1 MKIGGTILRRIGIYF
16 FCVVAFGC
24 VTSSILY
31 RRSEEAN
38 EIRVEKSA
46 SETMKEDFREKEES
60 SSETFGPVTQN
71 EVIEV
76 SDQRSLDE
84 RFLIRE
90 EDGYLVIYDRVSMK
104 RYDETT
110 IQLYDLPIRLQEL
123 VADGLYFV
131 DEEELYAFLENYSS

>member
-1 MKIGGTILRRIGIYF
+1 MKRIGIYF
-16 FCVVAFGC
+16 FCVVALGC

-38 EIRVEKSA
+38 EIRLEKSA
-46 SETMKEDFREKEES
+46 SEILENELSEKETGFTEMG
-60 SSETFGPVTQN
+60 SSESQD

-76 SDQRSLDE
+76 SDGKTSDE
-84 RFLIRE
+84 RFLVKE
-90 EDGYLVIYDRVSMK
+90 EDGYLVIYDRVAMM

-110 IQLYDLPIRLQEL
+110 IQLYDLPERLQEL
-123 VADGLYFV
+123 VSDGLYFS

>member
-1 MKIGGTILRRIGIYF
+1 MKRIGIYF
-16 FCVVAFGC
+16 FCVVALGC

-38 EIRVEKSA
+38 EIRLEKSA
-46 SETMKEDFREKEES
+46 SEYSEEGLSENEDS
-60 SSETFGPVTQN
+60 SDETGSSDVQN

-76 SDQRSLDE
+76 SDGKSSNE
-84 RFLIRE
+84 RFLVKE
-90 EDGYLVIYDRVSMK
+90 EDGYLVIYDRVAMK

-110 IQLYDLPIRLQEL
+110 IQLYDLPERLQEL
-123 VADGLYFV
+123 VSDGLYFS

>member
-1 MKIGGTILRRIGIYF
+1 MKRIGIYF
-16 FCVVAFGC
+16 FCVVALGC

-38 EIRVEKSA
+38 EIRLEKSA
-46 SETMKEDFREKEES
+46 SEILEDELSEKETGFTEMG
-60 SSETFGPVTQN
+60 SSESQD

-76 SDQRSLDE
+76 SDGKASDE
-84 RFLIRE
+84 RFLVKE
-90 EDGYLVIYDRVSMK
+90 EDGYLVIYDRVAMM

-110 IQLYDLPIRLQEL
+110 IQLYDLPERLQEL
-123 VADGLYFV
+123 VANGLYFS

>member
-1 MKIGGTILRRIGIYF
+1 MKRIGIYF
-16 FCVVAFGC
+16 FCVVALGC

-38 EIRVEKSA
+38 EIRLEKSA
-46 SETMKEDFREKEES
+46 SEMMEEDYQEKEYD
-60 SSETFGPVTQN
+60 SEQISDSCDQS
-71 EVIEV
+71 EAIEV

-84 RFLIRE
+84 RFLIKE

>member
-1 MKIGGTILRRIGIYF
+1 MKRIGIYF
-16 FCVVAFGC
+16 FCVVALGC

-38 EIRVEKSA
+38 EIRLEKSA
-46 SETMKEDFREKEES
+46 SEILEDELSEKETGFTEMG
-60 SSETFGPVTQN
+60 SSESQD

-76 SDQRSLDE
+76 SDGKTSDE
-84 RFLIRE
+84 RFLVKE
-90 EDGYLVIYDRVSMK
+90 EDGYLVSYDRVAMM

-110 IQLYDLPIRLQEL
+110 IQLYDLPERLQEL
-123 VADGLYFV
+123 VSDGLYFS

>member
-1 MKIGGTILRRIGIYF
+1 MKRIGIYF
-16 FCVVAFGC
+16 FCVVALGC

-38 EIRVEKSA
+38 EIRLEKSA
-46 SETMKEDFREKEES
+46 SESLEERLSENETVSEETS
-60 SSETFGPVTQN
+60 SLGTSD

-76 SDQRSLDE
+76 SDGNASDE
-84 RFLIRE
+84 RFLVKE
-90 EDGYLVIYDRVSMK
+90 EDGYLVIYDRVAMM

-110 IQLYDLPIRLQEL
+110 IQLYELPERLQEL
-123 VADGLYFV
+123 ISDGLYFM

>member
-1 MKIGGTILRRIGIYF
+1 MKRIGIYF
-16 FCVVAFGC
+16 FCVVALGC

-38 EIRVEKSA
+38 EIRLEKSA
-46 SETMKEDFREKEES
+46 SGTSEEDGLLEMEDDSEETS
-60 SSETFGPVTQN
+60 SSGAPD

-76 SDQRSLDE
+76 SDGKVPEE
-84 RFLIRE
+84 RFLIKE
-90 EDGYLVIYDRVSMK
+90 EDGYLVIYDRVAMK

-110 IQLYDLPIRLQEL
+110 IQLYDLPERLQEL
-123 VADGLYFV
+123 VSEGLYFA

>member
-1 MKIGGTILRRIGIYF
+1 LKRIGIYF
-16 FCVVAFGC
+16 FCVVALGC

-38 EIRVEKSA
+38 EIRLEKAA
-46 SETMKEDFREKEES
+46 SEISEDGLSEKETGFTEMR
-60 SSETFGPVTQN
+60 SSEVQD

-76 SDQRSLDE
+76 SDGKASDE
-84 RFLIRE
+84 RFLVKE
-90 EDGYLVIYDRVSMK
+90 EDGYLVVYDRMAMK

-110 IQLYDLPIRLQEL
+110 IQLYDLPERLQEL
-123 VADGLYFV
+123 VSDGLYFA

>member
-1 MKIGGTILRRIGIYF
+1 MKRIGIYF
-16 FCVVAFGC
+16 FCVVALGC

-38 EIRVEKSA
+38 EIRLEKSA
-46 SETMKEDFREKEES
+46 SEILEDELSEKETGFTEMG
-60 SSETFGPVTQN
+60 SSESQD

-76 SDQRSLDE
+76 SDGKASDE
-84 RFLIRE
+84 RFLVKE
-90 EDGYLVIYDRVSMK
+90 EDGYLVIYDRVAMM

-110 IQLYDLPIRLQEL
+110 IQLYDLPERLQEL
-123 VADGLYFV
+123 VSDGLYFS

>member
-1 MKIGGTILRRIGIYF
+1 MKRIGIYF
-16 FCVVAFGC
+16 FCVVALGC

-38 EIRVEKSA
+38 EIRLEKSA
-46 SETMKEDFREKEES
+46 SEMMEEDYHEKEYD
-60 SSETFGPVTQN
+60 SELISDSRDQS
-71 EVIEV
+71 EAIEV

-84 RFLIRE
+84 RFLIKE

>member
-1 MKIGGTILRRIGIYF
+1 MKRIGIYF
-16 FCVVAFGC
+16 FCVVALGC

-38 EIRVEKSA
+38 EIRLEKSA
-46 SETMKEDFREKEES
+46 SEMMEEDYQEKEYD
-60 SSETFGPVTQN
+60 SEQISDSCDQS

-84 RFLIRE
+84 RFFIKE

>member
-1 MKIGGTILRRIGIYF
+1 MKRIGIYF
-16 FCVVAFGC
+16 FCVVALGC

-38 EIRVEKSA
+38 EIRLEKSA
-46 SETMKEDFREKEES
+46 SEILEDELSEKETGFTEMG
-60 SSETFGPVTQN
+60 SSESQD

-76 SDQRSLDE
+76 SDGKASDE
-84 RFLIRE
+84 RFLVKE
-90 EDGYLVIYDRVSMK
+90 EDGYLVIYDRVAMM

-110 IQLYDLPIRLQEL
+110 IQLYDLPERLQEL
-123 VADGLYFV
+123 VADGLYFS

>member
-1 MKIGGTILRRIGIYF
+1 LKRIGIYF
-16 FCVVAFGC
+16 FCVVALGC

-38 EIRVEKSA
+38 EIRLEKSA
-46 SETMKEDFREKEES
+46 SETLDEDWAETEDGPIEIS
-60 SSETFGPVTQN
+60 SSDAQD

-76 SDQRSLDE
+76 SDGNASDE
-84 RFLIRE
+84 RFLIKE
-90 EDGYLVIYDRVSMK
+90 EEGYLVIYDRMTMK

-110 IQLYDLPIRLQEL
+110 IQLCDLPERLQKL
-123 VADGLYFV
+123 VSDGLYFA